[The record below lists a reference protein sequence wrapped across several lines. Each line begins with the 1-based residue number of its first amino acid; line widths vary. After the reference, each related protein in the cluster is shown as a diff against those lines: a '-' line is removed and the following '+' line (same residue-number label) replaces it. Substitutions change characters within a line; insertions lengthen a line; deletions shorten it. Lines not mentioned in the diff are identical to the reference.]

1 MDHRRVS
8 KDSTRHDSAESGM
21 ISLNHM
27 LNVKQ
32 VFDLGLKMGMAADP
46 RGLKGVQKHLS
57 GVKRQYNDLPPGEKE
72 YFDEEKLTNP
82 YPDSFIHVDDGKTN
96 VKRVLAGIDISS
108 SDILLASQM
117 NERGQK
123 IDAVISHHP
132 VGKALANLHEVMEM
146 SVEVYENLGVPVHV
160 AEKIFEERVR
170 EVGRSVHP
178 LNHFQAIDVAKL
190 LKINFMSTHTIT
202 DNLVDEF
209 TRDLIDKKKP
219 ETVSDI
225 IKMLLEEPEYK
236 AAKRY
241 GAGPRIIAGGPNHR
255 VGKILVEMTG
265 GTNPSNK
272 VYQQLSQYGI
282 STVLGMHM
290 RDESMQKATEFHM
303 NVIIAG
309 HMSSDSLGMNLF
321 LDELEKKGVE
331 VIPCGGLIRVSR
343 NKKTKK

>member
-117 NERGQK
+117 NER
-123 IDAVISHHP
+123 
-132 VGKALANLHEVMEM
+132 
-146 SVEVYENLGVPVHV
+146 
-160 AEKIFEERVR
+160 
-170 EVGRSVHP
+170 
-178 LNHFQAIDVAKL
+178 
-190 LKINFMSTHTIT
+190 
-202 DNLVDEF
+202 
-209 TRDLIDKKKP
+209 
-219 ETVSDI
+219 
-225 IKMLLEEPEYK
+225 
-236 AAKRY
+236 
-241 GAGPRIIAGGPNHR
+241 
-255 VGKILVEMTG
+255 
-265 GTNPSNK
+265 
-272 VYQQLSQYGI
+272 
-282 STVLGMHM
+282 
-290 RDESMQKATEFHM
+290 
-303 NVIIAG
+303 
-309 HMSSDSLGMNLF
+309 
-321 LDELEKKGVE
+321 
-331 VIPCGGLIRVSR
+331 
-343 NKKTKK
+343 

>member
-1 MDHRRVS
+1 
-8 KDSTRHDSAESGM
+8 
-21 ISLNHM
+21 M
-27 LNVKQ
+27 LSVKQ
-32 VFDLGLKMGMAADP
+32 IFDLGLKLGMAADP
-46 RGLKGVQKHLS
+46 RGLKGVQKYLARIKRAYEDLS
-57 GVKRQYNDLPPGEKE
+57 PSEKE
-72 YFDEEKLTNP
+72 YFDTEKLTNP
-82 YPDSFIHVDDGKTN
+82 YPDSFVHVDDGKTKI
-96 VKRVLAGIDISS
+96 KRVLAGIDISA
-108 SDILLASQM
+108 SDILLASQL

-132 VGKALANLHEVMEM
+132 AGKALANLHEVMEM
-146 SVEVYENLGVPVHV
+146 SVEVYENIGVPVHI
-160 AEKIFEERVR
+160 AEKIFEERVK
-170 EVGRSVHP
+170 EVGRGVHP

-209 TRDLIDKKKP
+209 IREELKKKKP

-225 IKMLLEEPEYK
+225 LKILLNEPEYK

-241 GAGPRIIAGGPNHR
+241 GAGPKIIAGGPGHR

-321 LDELEKKGVE
+321 LDQLEKKGVE

-343 NKKTKK
+343 NKKKKNK